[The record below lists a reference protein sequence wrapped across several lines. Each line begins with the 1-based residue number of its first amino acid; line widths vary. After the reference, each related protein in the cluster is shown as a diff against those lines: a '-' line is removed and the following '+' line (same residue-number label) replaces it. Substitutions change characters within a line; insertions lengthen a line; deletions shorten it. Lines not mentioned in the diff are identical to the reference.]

1 LVLLEVA
8 SERTRPLQLASG
20 HTLIVT
26 GRDGWEVKI
35 MAGLDAAVDVH
46 TSGAA
51 AVRVNDVQVRSA
63 ARARV
68 GDLISLPDRSLLV
81 QRFSR
86 LPVASPVLAS
96 HEAFEQRLVE
106 EVSRAV
112 HARVPVSVLVIRSL
126 ALLGDGLG
134 ELLATP
140 EIQALRQRVPGVVIG
155 HLAPATLELL
165 YPGASNVDANE
176 LREHLSEAFGRL
188 GRPVRWGWASVPTDA
203 LSAMTLWGRVL
214 DRLFAEQ
221 VEPAEELPHSDPVM
235 VRLWSLCDVWAEM
248 KGGVLMQGEIGS
260 GRETLARVIH
270 ERASPRAPYVV
281 VRSAAFDSSSWRASV
296 DRARG
301 GTLYVRHPAALP
313 SSELAS
319 FWGATAFRPMAGVGE
334 QVHPV
339 APAVVAVPA
348 LRDRPL
354 DVLPIAEH
362 VLARCTGFDG
372 TRKLKLTQG
381 ARSVLS
387 KDWPG
392 SVRELKSL
400 LQRAALL
407 VDASGEVLPEH
418 LTEAHGRFT
427 AGGPRETD
435 LRASLRTIERRT
447 VLEALGRTS
456 WNVTEAARALGLPRR
471 TVVYRMSRLGL
482 KRPAQTG

>member
-1 LVLLEVA
+1 
-8 SERTRPLQLASG
+8 
-20 HTLIVT
+20 
-26 GRDGWEVKI
+26 
-35 MAGLDAAVDVH
+35 MAAVNAAVDVH

-51 AVRVNDVQVRSA
+51 AVRINDVQVRSV

-86 LPVASPVLAS
+86 FRESSPVLAS

-106 EVSRAV
+106 EVSRA
-112 HARVPVSVLVIRSL
+112 ARAQVPISVLVIRSL
-126 ALLGDGLG
+126 ALLGDGLR

-140 EIQALRQRVPGVVIG
+140 ELQALRQRAQGVVIG
-155 HLAPATLELL
+155 HLAPATLEVLC
-165 YPGASNVDANE
+165 PGASNVDADE
-176 LREHLSEAFGRL
+176 LREQLSEAFGRL

-203 LSAMTLWGRVL
+203 LTAVTLWGRAL

-221 VEPAEELPHSDPVM
+221 VEPAEELPHADPVM
-235 VRLWSLCDVWAEM
+235 VRLWSLCDVWAGM

-270 ERASPRAPYVV
+270 ERTSPRAPYVV

-296 DRARG
+296 ERARG

-319 FWGATAFRPMAGVGE
+319 FWDATAFRPMAGAGE
-334 QVHPV
+334 EEENQIAPV
-339 APAVVAVPA
+339 IVAVPA

-362 VLARCTGFDG
+362 VLARCTRLDG
-372 TRKLKLTQG
+372 TRKLKLTPG

-418 LTEAHGRFT
+418 LTQAHERLT

-447 VLEALGRTS
+447 FLEALGRTS

-482 KRPAQTG
+482 KRPAQAG